1 MKTLVPYLNN
11 HLEEAIS
18 DISQIMEQHET
29 IKLRNEELRMLH

>member
-29 IKLRNEELRMLH
+29 IKLLNEELRMLH